1 MFSLKLLLS
10 QLECLRHRA
19 DELVSVYMAMCDVTY
34 YKHKS
39 RPMIPLQNVQDCS
52 ICYGC
57 VYT

>member
-39 RPMIPLQNVQDCS
+39 RPMIPLQNVQD
-52 ICYGC
+52 
-57 VYT
+57 